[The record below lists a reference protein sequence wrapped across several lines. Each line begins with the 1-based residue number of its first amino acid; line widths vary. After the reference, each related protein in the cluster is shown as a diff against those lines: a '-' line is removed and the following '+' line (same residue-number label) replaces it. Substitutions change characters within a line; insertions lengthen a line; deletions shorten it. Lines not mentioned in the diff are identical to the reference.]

1 MTEQNIQQ
9 QKQYNILLIGDNGL
23 DVYQFGTVDRI
34 SPEAPVP
41 VFSPIDSIGKPGM
54 VGNVFNNLIAL
65 GCSVTLKTGEI
76 SRKTRFIDKRSKQ
89 QVLRVDE
96 DARSLPILM
105 NADMFDGFD
114 AVVIADYSKGTVTYE
129 LIEQAIES
137 RKPVFVDTK
146 KTDLDRMQGAWVK
159 INELEYSKITSECTG
174 LIVTKGAAGAEIKHH
189 EINLPAPKVEVAD
202 VTGAGDTFLSALAYM
217 FLKTGKI
224 EVAVEFAIR
233 AASITVQHLGCYAP
247 TLGEIK

>member
-1 MTEQNIQQ
+1 M
-9 QKQYNILLIGDNGL
+9 IGDNGL

-41 VFSPIDSIGKPGM
+41 VFSPTDSIGKPGM

-96 DARSLPILM
+96 DAHSLPILM
-105 NADMFDGFD
+105 NKDLFEGYD
-114 AVVIADYSKGTVTYE
+114 AVVIADYGKGTVTYE

-146 KTDLDRMQGAWVK
+146 KTDLSRMQGAWVK

-174 LIVTKGAAGAEIKHH
+174 LIVTKGAGGSEAVHH
-189 EINLPAPKVEVAD
+189 EISLPAPKVEVAD
-202 VTGAGDTFLSALAYM
+202 VTGAGDTFLSAFAYM
-217 FLKTGKI
+217 FLKTKNI
-224 EVAVEFAIR
+224 SISMEFANR
-233 AASITVQHLGCYAP
+233 AAAVTVQHLGCYAP
-247 TLGEIK
+247 KLEEIV

>member
-9 QKQYNILLIGDNGL
+9 PKQFKILLIGDNGL

-41 VFSPIDSIGKPGM
+41 VFSPTDSIGKPGM

-96 DARSLPILM
+96 DAHSLPILM
-105 NADMFDGFD
+105 NIDMFADFD
-114 AVVIADYSKGTVTYE
+114 AIVIADYGKGTVTYE
-129 LIEQAIES
+129 LIEQAIKS
-137 RKPVFVDTK
+137 KKPVFVDTK
-146 KTDLDRMQGAWVK
+146 KTDLERMQGAWVK
-159 INELEYSKITSECTG
+159 INELEYSKITTECTG
-174 LIVTKGAAGAEIKHH
+174 LIVTKGASGSEAKHH
-189 EINLPAPKVEVAD
+189 EISLPAPKVEVAD
-202 VTGAGDTFLSALAYM
+202 VTGAGDTFLSALTYK
-217 FLKTGKI
+217 FLETNNI
-224 EVAVEFAIR
+224 RTSMEFANR
-233 AASITVQHLGCYAP
+233 AASVTVQHLGCYAP
-247 TLGEIK
+247 KLKEIV